1 MVIPV
6 SATSYKQKKISSYNI
21 YNSIYYG
28 KYSHDYKFGSDY
40 LDTYDVDI
48 NNDGYPEHIEYFF
61 EDAAY
66 KSGCESG
73 NLTIV
78 YTSYKNKVRR
88 YVFRDSFVRR
98 YKKYLVINTC
108 KNSNNGDIST
118 AYIKY
123 YSIKNGKLVEN
134 KKIRHVYKFVYN
146 SNNDTYQEFHYK
158 AGKRISEKSYLK
170 NYYKQREIKS
180 SPYWKR
186 LFNSFRNYV

>member
-88 YVFRDSFVRR
+88 YVFRDGE
-98 YKKYLVINTC
+98 I
-108 KNSNNGDIST
+108 
-118 AYIKY
+118 
-123 YSIKNGKLVEN
+123 GKET
-134 KKIRHVYKFVYN
+134 I
-146 SNNDTYQEFHYK
+146 
-158 AGKRISEKSYLK
+158 
-170 NYYKQREIKS
+170 
-180 SPYWKR
+180 W
-186 LFNSFRNYV
+186 